1 MKIQTKRTGRMAL
14 KEVAAVAAVT
24 AALCAAP
31 SAWALSLGRLTV
43 QSALGESLKAE
54 IDVTSLTPDEAANLR
69 VRIAPPDAYRI
80 AGVDYN
86 PVLPATTV
94 VVQRRADGSAFL
106 RIVSDR
112 AVQEPFVDVIL
123 ELSWSS
129 GRLLREYTLLF
140 DPPAVAARAPAAV
153 PAPATPVAVA
163 APPVA
168 AAPAPA
174 APPAAAAEP
183 AQVPVAP
190 PAPARVAAEP
200 KVAAPA
206 RSAPKASDGE
216 QQEYRVKPG
225 DTLGGIAGRNVG
237 SGVSLEQMLVGLFR
251 GNAHAFSGNNMNRLK
266 AGVVLSVPSGEQAA
280 AIDASEARRVIQ
292 VQSADFNAYRQRL
305 AGAVPAQTHEAEPAR
320 KSAGK
325 VQAEVQDRKQ
335 AAAPTPDRLQ
345 LDKGKAAS
353 SAGALTSEDK
363 IAKDRAQKDA
373 AHRVGELARNL
384 EDLKKLQAAS
394 AAASPASAAKVAG
407 AAASTAV
414 AGAKTPLLPTIAAP
428 AATGVASA
436 ASVAAAAAKPA
447 PAPVSSPAVAA
458 SAAPMVVAAASAASA
473 AASAAAPLVAP
484 SAPVVAAASQPVAAA
499 ASRPPVAVPPMQAE
513 EPSLVDSLMENPL
526 LLPGAGLLAALLA
539 GFGFYRFR
547 NKNKDEAGVTSF
559 LESRLQPDSFF
570 GASGGQRIDTRD
582 ASGAPSSMSY
592 SLSQIDAIGDVDPVA
607 EADVYL
613 AYGRDLQAE
622 EILKEAMRTNPE
634 RLAIRTKL
642 LEVYAKRRDIKG
654 YELLAG
660 ELYGLTGG
668 QGDDWQR
675 AQELGRSIDPE
686 NPLYEP
692 GGQPSAGSTAEA
704 GGGEMLGASTMPQ
717 SVVPSPSRF
726 EHSVPDLNLDG
737 DIPSGSTAAVDLDI
751 SVPGDM
757 DEAPTARMSGYHSS
771 VPAAFS
777 PSVPPV
783 FSPSVP
789 PFSPSVP
796 PAGTSNSG
804 SSRSLEFELQD
815 LPSASPAP
823 SVASRLDLTD
833 LSLDLDAPAPTVAAA
848 PLDMGASLEMG
859 LDDDDGDPLARKIEL
874 AEEFHQIGDH
884 EGARDLLQ
892 EVIERADGALKARA
906 QAMLNSLS

>member
-1 MKIQTKRTGRMAL
+1 VFEAFGTCSVGDALKIQTKRTGRMAL
-14 KEVAAVAAVT
+14 KEVAAVAAIT

-43 QSALGESLKAE
+43 QSALGEVLKAE

-94 VVQRRADGSAFL
+94 AVQRRADGSAYL
-106 RIVSDR
+106 RILSDR
-112 AVQEPFVDVIL
+112 VVQEPFVDVIL

-140 DPPAVAARAPAAV
+140 DPPVTARVPAAAATPAAV
-153 PAPATPVAVA
+153 AELPAAPALAPAPGPALA
-163 APPVA
+163 APTPAAQAPTPLA

-174 APPAAAAEP
+174 SAAAADK
-183 AQVPVAP
+183 AAS
-190 PAPARVAAEP
+190 AAEYQ
-200 KVAAPA
+200 V
-206 RSAPKASDGE
+206 KA
-216 QQEYRVKPG
+216 G
-225 DTLGGIAGRNVG
+225 DTLGAIAGRNLG
-237 SGVSLEQMLVGLFR
+237 SGVSLDQMLVGLFR
-251 GNAHAFSGNNMNRLK
+251 GNSHAFVGSNMNRLK
-266 AGVVLSVPSGEQAA
+266 AGVVLSVPSSEQAA
-280 AIDASEARRVIQ
+280 AIDSREARRVIQ

-320 KSAGK
+320 KSAGR

-335 AAAPTPDRLQ
+335 AAATTPDRLQ
-345 LDKGKAAS
+345 LDKGRAAS
-353 SAGALTSEDK
+353 SAGALAAEDK

-373 AHRVGELARNL
+373 ASRVGELARNL
-384 EDLKKLQAAS
+384 DDLKKLQAAS
-394 AAASPASAAKVAG
+394 AATASAAAPKVSTS
-407 AAASTAV
+407 ASTAV
-414 AGAKTPLLPTIAAP
+414 AAAKVPALPTLSLPGTVASAPVMAAVKAAASAP
-428 AATGVASA
+428 ASAPSLSPA
-436 ASVAAAAAKPA
+436 ASVAPVVLAAA
-447 PAPVSSPAVAA
+447 SGAA
-458 SAAPMVVAAASAASA
+458 SAVLPGEPASAAMVSAVASAPMAAASK
-473 AASAAAPLVAP
+473 APIVP
-484 SAPVVAAASQPVAAA
+484 PQPVE
-499 ASRPPVAVPPMQAE
+499 AE
-513 EPSLVDSLMENPL
+513 EPSLLDSLTDNPL
-526 LLPGAGLLAALLA
+526 LLPGAGLILALLA

-582 ASGAPSSMSY
+582 ASGSPSSMSY

-668 QGDDWQR
+668 QGEDWQR

-692 GGQPSAGSTAEA
+692 GGQPGSGTAAEA
-704 GGGEMLGASTMPQ
+704 GGGEVLGASTMPQ

-726 EHSVPDLNLDG
+726 EHSVPDLNLDMDG
-737 DIPSGSTAAVDLDI
+737 GTPSGSSAAVDLDI
-751 SVPGDM
+751 SVPAEM
-757 DEAPTARMSGYHSS
+757 DEAPTARMSGYQSAPGMFDPSAPASGSS
-771 VPAAFS
+771 LH
-777 PSVPPV
+777 
-783 FSPSVP
+783 
-789 PFSPSVP
+789 
-796 PAGTSNSG
+796 G

-815 LPSASPAP
+815 MPSSAPAASAQ
-823 SVASRLDLTD
+823 RIDLGGI
-833 LSLDLDAPAPTVAAA
+833 SLDLDTPAPTVAAL
-848 PLDMGASLEMG
+848 PVDMGASLEMG
-859 LDDDDGDPLARKIEL
+859 LDDDDADPLARKIEL
-874 AEEFHQIGDH
+874 AEEFHQIGDV

-892 EVIERADGALKARA
+892 EVVERADGALKARA
-906 QAMLNSLS
+906 QAMLSNLN